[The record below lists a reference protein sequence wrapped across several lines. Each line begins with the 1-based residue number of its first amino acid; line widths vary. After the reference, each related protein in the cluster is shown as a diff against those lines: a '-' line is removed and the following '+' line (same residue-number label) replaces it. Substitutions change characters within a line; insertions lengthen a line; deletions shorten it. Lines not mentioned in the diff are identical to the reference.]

1 MRTIGVQLA
10 DTLSW
15 LSDELRS
22 ECSQPVLQRAR
33 GIANQWRAK
42 MSDLHCLN
50 DSDSDRITLHANMRG
65 TTSPSSRYEVQATL
79 DLHDELFLARYCS
92 CPAFN
97 GSQHGYGTYS
107 SACSPSYRNNPKY
120 RSFDDDDDEY
130 DYVDDYDDFGSGS
143 TFGHVQDDDE
153 FDSDPAGGRRY
164 TGMCKHVA
172 AMLLL
177 FLDQPERFRG
187 FKRSGVTSHILSDYM
202 RALDA
207 KNDNTGQSAQLDVL
221 KRIVDAKSRLADE
234 QRGVITQ
241 GATKTKR
248 KSGSIIVKPGSVRLE
263 PTLIMNRELWSLTLK
278 IGCGDAS
285 YIIKSISK
293 FVADMHNG
301 AYVSYG
307 QKLSFTHTPDMLEPF
322 SLQLFRFL
330 QGVVGSR
337 AAAQLQNNYYYAPDV
352 RIEREIMLTDG
363 ELCDLLNLFEAEP
376 QQDYIEDVLI
386 ARGPLEAPKH
396 EGRERARQLTPDDFA
411 HTDDAAPGYVEV
423 ATPGESRSHTI
434 AIFDGNPQFRFIAE
448 YVKEGASS
456 GVRITS
462 NRTITDR
469 IVGQRGVY
477 LMSAEHN
484 GTPMDSHMMPVSG
497 LFRCTD
503 SILPAVDALMTLCAS
518 NVSDGVFI
526 AENDWPMF
534 ARTILPKLTEA
545 GIGFD
550 IPQEVAEQMG
560 ADCQIEFYLD
570 RDLQGITCEAVARYG
585 DFVFQLVPTAK
596 ALRGVINPDSRSK
609 AALIKRDTARESFAV
624 QVVRQLFP
632 TWSSIDVARIRE
644 EDEQTILLLLT
655 EGVDILRSVGQVYST
670 AAFDGMM
677 MPSSPTVKVGL
688 SIESH
693 LVEISPIA
701 NEVPMNEVGALT
713 VAVVTKPFTF
723 EGRKR
728 KKSAE
733 EGIKTLSDCVDTMI
747 VIPNDKLLDIAE
759 KKTTMLEAFAIA
771 DGVLSQ
777 GTQGIT
783 DLITVPGIINLDFA
797 DVKTIMKQAGT
808 AMMGIGTASGDTR
821 AVDAAQQA
829 ISSPLLE
836 SSIDGATRVLLSIAG
851 SKDLGIQEISDAA
864 DVVANAV
871 DPEANIIFGTVVD
884 ESLGDQVRI
893 TVIATGFSDSNVN
906 RQDELFAAQ
915 QSQSKAAASTEPQRT
930 APATSP
936 AQAAPTRN
944 VGGTELPNFGN
955 DQFELPDFLKRGSF

>member
-1 MRTIGVQLA
+1 
-10 DTLSW
+10 
-15 LSDELRS
+15 
-22 ECSQPVLQRAR
+22 
-33 GIANQWRAK
+33 

-107 SACSPSYRNNPKY
+107 SAYSPSYRNNPKY

-248 KSGSIIVKPGSVRLE
+248 KSGSIMVKPGSVCLE

-337 AAAQLQNNYYYAPDV
+337 VAAQLQNNYYYAPDV

-386 ARGPLEAPKH
+386 ARGPLKAPKH
-396 EGRERARQLTPDDFA
+396 EGRERR
-411 HTDDAAPGYVEV
+411 G
-423 ATPGESRSHTI
+423 
-434 AIFDGNPQFRFIAE
+434 
-448 YVKEGASS
+448 SS
-456 GVRITS
+456 
-462 NRTITDR
+462 
-469 IVGQRGVY
+469 
-477 LMSAEHN
+477 
-484 GTPMDSHMMPVSG
+484 
-497 LFRCTD
+497 
-503 SILPAVDALMTLCAS
+503 
-518 NVSDGVFI
+518 
-526 AENDWPMF
+526 
-534 ARTILPKLTEA
+534 
-545 GIGFD
+545 
-550 IPQEVAEQMG
+550 
-560 ADCQIEFYLD
+560 
-570 RDLQGITCEAVARYG
+570 
-585 DFVFQLVPTAK
+585 
-596 ALRGVINPDSRSK
+596 LR
-609 AALIKRDTARESFAV
+609 
-624 QVVRQLFP
+624 
-632 TWSSIDVARIRE
+632 
-644 EDEQTILLLLT
+644 
-655 EGVDILRSVGQVYST
+655 
-670 AAFDGMM
+670 M
-677 MPSSPTVKVGL
+677 
-688 SIESH
+688 
-693 LVEISPIA
+693 ISPIRMTPLRA
-701 NEVPMNEVGALT
+701 MSKWPRQGS
-713 VAVVTKPFTF
+713 P
-723 EGRKR
+723 GR
-728 KKSAE
+728 
-733 EGIKTLSDCVDTMI
+733 ILSPYSM
-747 VIPNDKLLDIAE
+747 
-759 KKTTMLEAFAIA
+759 AIRNF
-771 DGVLSQ
+771 G
-777 GTQGIT
+777 
-783 DLITVPGIINLDFA
+783 
-797 DVKTIMKQAGT
+797 
-808 AMMGIGTASGDTR
+808 
-821 AVDAAQQA
+821 
-829 ISSPLLE
+829 SSP
-836 SSIDGATRVLLSIAG
+836 
-851 SKDLGIQEISDAA
+851 
-864 DVVANAV
+864 NM
-871 DPEANIIFGTVVD
+871 
-884 ESLGDQVRI
+884 
-893 TVIATGFSDSNVN
+893 
-906 RQDELFAAQ
+906 
-915 QSQSKAAASTEPQRT
+915 
-930 APATSP
+930 
-936 AQAAPTRN
+936 
-944 VGGTELPNFGN
+944 
-955 DQFELPDFLKRGSF
+955 